1 MRVHSRVRSVSKG
14 LFYTALVSAAV
25 ALLPGRPA
33 EAQPIELPGIFIEGA
48 TLAAPPPTAPSGP
61 AGPADGVGGIPARE
75 IGSAVTVVTGEQ
87 LRAQQIRNAAD
98 ALRGLPG
105 VSVSQTGGGAG
116 LTQIRIRGAEANH
129 TLVLID
135 GIDASDPSGNEF
147 DWSNLLA
154 EDIERIEVIR
164 GAQSGIYG
172 SKAIGGVINII
183 TKGGQG
189 PLTLTARAEAGGYGT
204 SDVAARASGGTDRFW
219 LSVGANYREQN
230 DFNWDPWGSEDDSWR
245 HSTFQVKGGV
255 TLMQGMMLDFFARR
269 SDRFAHTDAD
279 FFAPRPQTPFSS
291 AIDTP
296 DTADQQTFLGGVN
309 LRWDMLG
316 GALTHVV
323 KANRND
329 SDLESFTFGSVSTN
343 DSVVDTLSYLATYRF
358 EASQLLQSKHS
369 ISGFI
374 EKKDEEFTPTSLFT
388 DGLTRKRGHVATVA
402 EYRVG
407 FYDRLFVGG
416 SIRRDD
422 NDEFADFTTWNVNAS
437 LNIPEIGL
445 RPHAS
450 TGTGVA
456 LPGMFEQFGS
466 ILGTFVGNPNLVPEE
481 SESWD
486 AGVEFTLLGGRAL
499 LDVTYFN
506 ANLTN
511 EIDGFGNT
519 LFNQFGESKRS
530 GVEVAGRIVVLPG
543 VSLGGS
549 YTYLDATEPNG
560 QQEDRRP
567 KHTGRADLNYSFDA
581 GRGNLNVAAIYNGAN
596 PYVDLVSFDLVTL
609 DPYWLVNV
617 AASYRLTPEWEVF
630 GRVENALDERYEELL
645 GYNTL
650 GLTAYAGVKFTY
662 TATGGASGR

>member
-1 MRVHSRVRSVSKG
+1 M
-14 LFYTALVSAAV
+14 
-25 ALLPGRPA
+25 
-33 EAQPIELPGIFIEGA
+33 
-48 TLAAPPPTAPSGP
+48 
-61 AGPADGVGGIPARE
+61 
-75 IGSAVTVVTGEQ
+75 
-87 LRAQQIRNAAD
+87 
-98 ALRGLPG
+98 
-105 VSVSQTGGGAG
+105 
-116 LTQIRIRGAEANH
+116 
-129 TLVLID
+129 
-135 GIDASDPSGNEF
+135 
-147 DWSNLLA
+147 A

-164 GAQSGIYG
+164 GSQSGIYG

-183 TKGGQG
+183 TKGGRG

-204 SDVAARASGGTDRFW
+204 RDVAARASGGTDKFW

-230 DFNWDPWGSEDDSWR
+230 DFNWDPWGSEDDPWR
-245 HSTFQVKGGV
+245 HSTFQVKGGLA
-255 TLMQGMMLDFFARR
+255 LMQGMTLDFFARR
-269 SDRFAHTDAD
+269 SDKFAHTDAD

-291 AIDTP
+291 AIDAP
-296 DTADQQTFLGGVN
+296 DTADQQIFLGGVN

-329 SDLESFTFGSVSTN
+329 TDLESFTFGSVSTN

-358 EASQLLQSKHS
+358 GASQFLQSKHS

-374 EKKDEEFTPTSLFT
+374 EKKEEEFTPKAFFT

-402 EYRVG
+402 EYRAG

-416 SIRRDD
+416 SIRHDD
-422 NDEFADFTTWNVNAS
+422 NDKFADFTTWNINAS

-466 ILGTFVGNPNLVPEE
+466 ILGTFVGNPDLVPEE

-486 AGVEFTLLGGRAL
+486 AGVELTFLGGRAL

-530 GVEVAGRIVVLPG
+530 GVEVAGRLIVLPG
-543 VSLGGS
+543 LSLGGS
-549 YTYLDATEPNG
+549 YTFLDATEPNG

-567 KHTGRADLNYSFDA
+567 KHTGRTDLNYSFDA
-581 GRGNLNVAAIYNGAN
+581 GRGNLNVAAIYNGVN
-596 PYVDLVSFDLVTL
+596 PYVDLISGELVSL

-617 AASYRLTPEWEVF
+617 AASYRLTSEWEVF

-645 GYNTL
+645 GYNTP
-650 GLTAYAGVKFTY
+650 GLTAYAGMKLTF
-662 TATGGASGR
+662 TATEGAAGR